1 MGENETGR
9 EAEAEK
15 EKSEEQQK
23 TFFGNKLT
31 DNEPFEEKREKE
43 RGKEARPV
51 PFWHTHTR
59 DIWETSYGFRGKLFC
74 PFGSA
79 PRNRMPRCMLG
90 YPEEEKRPF
99 GPRNGRGEG
108 KESVCVLLPRMDG
121 CVGAGGVLFIM
132 GGGSLRLFRFLP
144 FVPRNI
150 LHTYVYLLRSD
161 CIAAFCWRHGF
172 RQMS

>member
-15 EKSEEQQK
+15 EKSEQQKK

-31 DNEPFEEKREKE
+31 DNESFEEKREKE
-43 RGKEARPV
+43 RGKEAGL
-51 PFWHTHTR
+51 FFFGTHTHV
-59 DIWETSYGFRGKLFC
+59 TSGKLHMVFRGKWFC

-79 PRNRMPRCMLG
+79 PRNRMPRCMFG
-90 YPEEEKRPF
+90 YPEEERRPF
-99 GPRNGRGEG
+99 GPRNGRGKG

-161 CIAAFCWRHGF
+161 CIAAFFWRHGF